1 MDIVLLIV
9 GFVMI
14 LFGANYMTDGAS
26 AIAKRLGVSDFV
38 VGLTVVSIGT
48 SAPELVVSLIA
59 ALEGAPSMSIG
70 NIVGSNI
77 FNILMIIGVVAIIKP
92 IKVPTSIL
100 VGDAIWMLLSSL
112 VMFVVG
118 LSPELGAGPR
128 VLTRVSA
135 MMFLIFFVLFL
146 FNTLKNARQ
155 PDPTKTDD
163 GLAAPVEEIKLLPLW
178 KSLLFLLGGLGVL
191 VLGGEWFVDGATGI
205 AHALGWSE
213 ALIGLTILAVGTS
226 LPEFAASVTA
236 AIKGMPGLSVGTV
249 LGSCIFNVFFVLGLA
264 GSITPMAFGNIGTV
278 DVSVML
284 LAAILFLLFGFVYG
298 HRTIKRAEGG
308 ILVGVFIGYMIYLFL
323 GLNS

>member
-1 MDIVLLIV
+1 MDIVLLIT
-9 GFVMI
+9 GFAMI
-14 LFGANYMTDGAS
+14 LFGANYMTDGSA

-38 VGLTVVSIGT
+38 VGLTIVSIGT

-77 FNILMIIGVVAIIKP
+77 FNILMILGVVAVIKP

-100 VGDAIWMLLSSL
+100 IGDAIWMLLSSL

-118 LSPELGAGPR
+118 LSPELGAGDR

-135 MMFLIFFVLFL
+135 MIFLMLFMLFL
-146 FNTLKNARQ
+146 MNTLKNAKQ
-155 PDPTKTDD
+155 PDPTKKQDD
-163 GLAAPVEEIKLLPLW
+163 SQVAVIKQLPLW
-178 KSLLFLLGGLGVL
+178 KSLLFLFGGLGVL
-191 VLGGEWFVDGATGI
+191 VLGGEWFVNGATGL
-205 AHALGWSE
+205 ARTLGWSE

-249 LGSCIFNVFFVLGLA
+249 IGSCIFNVFFVLGLA
-264 GSITPMAFGNIGTV
+264 GSITPMAFGNIGVV

-298 HRTIKRAEGG
+298 HRTIRRPEGA
-308 ILVGVFIGYMIYLFL
+308 VMVAVYVAYMVYCFM
-323 GLNS
+323 NTTA